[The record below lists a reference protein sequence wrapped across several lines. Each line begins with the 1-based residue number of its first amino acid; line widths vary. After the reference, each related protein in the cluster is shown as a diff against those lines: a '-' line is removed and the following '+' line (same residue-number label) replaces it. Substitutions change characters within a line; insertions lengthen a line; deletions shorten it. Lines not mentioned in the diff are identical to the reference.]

1 MSVTYSFKKTI
12 KGKEFV
18 SNTALL
24 ELILLNDITNK
35 SLIVSDKLLK
45 RCDEIKNNL
54 KELPKVL
61 DEISSF
67 KFIIGYPWRYHK
79 LSKVKS
85 KYYGSYGIN
94 LTYKDRL
101 IFDGLIIDWVLE
113 GDFIVIGEL
122 FHYLKDLTDE
132 EINAFTDDDEELYK
146 HLSDYAKHNNIA
158 DRIQKAY
165 NRSKDNPNKIWFFK
179 DKTTI
184 EENTN
189 LK

>member
-12 KGKEFV
+12 KGKEFI

-35 SLIVSDKLLK
+35 SLIVSDKLFK

-54 KELPKVL
+54 KRLPKVL
-61 DEISSF
+61 DKISSF
-67 KFIIGYPWRYHK
+67 KSIVDPPWRYHK

-94 LTYKDRL
+94 LTDKDRL

-113 GDFIVIGEL
+113 SDLIVIGEL

-132 EINAFTDDDEELYK
+132 KINAFKDDDEELYK
-146 HLSDYAKHNNIA
+146 HLSDYAKHNDIA
-158 DRIQKAY
+158 DRIQEAY
-165 NRSKDNPNKIWFFK
+165 NLSKDNPDQIWFFK
-179 DKTTI
+179 DNEIVTTG
-184 EENTN
+184 N
-189 LK
+189 K